1 MLEYL
6 HNYFMLLFFSV
17 REVKYYFYSSKLGK
31 NEIQKRLI
39 SRRFC
44 HYCPISELSGDE
56 SLVSLPTGVVL
67 VPYPGFISSQEHG
80 WSRRWAVFHG
90 WVAEAGDVLVFTK
103 PAGLCHVPA
112 MNPALAAQLLPCGTL
127 GAISDPEASPLCS
140 HDLQLSS
147 LPCLTP
153 SWRITGAWPGDEAGC
168 SGWSLF
174 HILLA
179 LHTENSQ
186 PCRAVILKHQNTH
199 FDIWAQT
206 LHK

>member
-17 REVKYYFYSSKLGK
+17 KEVKYYFYSSKLGK

-80 WSRRWAVFHG
+80 WSRRWAVPWLSG
-90 WVAEAGDVLVFTK
+90 WGWRWACLHQTCRSVSC
-103 PAGLCHVPA
+103 PCHEPCLGCSA
-112 MNPALAAQLLPCGTL
+112 FALWNSG
-127 GAISDPEASPLCS
+127 S
-140 HDLQLSS
+140 HLWSWSKSS
-147 LPCLTP
+147 LQP
-153 SWRITGAWPGDEAGC
+153 WPPAVKFALLDSILENH
-168 SGWSLF
+168 WSLARWWGWLF
-174 HILLA
+174 WL
-179 LHTENSQ
+179 EFVSY
-186 PCRAVILKHQNTH
+186 PVSSTH
-199 FDIWAQT
+199 W
-206 LHK
+206 K